1 MKLGEIRPD
10 TVHHLTE
17 ADLVG
22 KSPEEIAI
30 FREWTIAAL
39 RNDTNRTLPTIMA
52 ELNRVHDLLE
62 RCVAMAA

>member
-1 MKLGEIRPD
+1 MRSVEICPD

-17 ADLVG
+17 ADILG
-22 KSPEEIAI
+22 KSTEEIAI
-30 FREWTIAAL
+30 FKEWTIAAL

-52 ELNRVHDLLE
+52 ELDRVRALLD